1 MLVVEEGMLVVD
13 MVVEDS
19 DEAFSEIQVFGECC
33 SADGVSIKT
42 ELLVRIL
49 VNPALAAVETAVWGE
64 CSRERFLRLRGSRR
78 G

>member
-1 MLVVEEGMLVVD
+1 MPAVEGGMLVVD

-42 ELLVRIL
+42 ELLAWIL
-49 VNPALAAVETAVWGE
+49 VHPALADVETVVRGE
-64 CSRERFLRLRGSRR
+64 CSRAKFLRLRG
-78 G
+78 